1 MTPWPFQKVAISELR
16 AHMVKPYQPG
26 ILQAPTG
33 SGKSEIM
40 GWIARAAVANGKR
53 VGFIVN
59 RKILVNDLCRRVDR
73 LGIKFGVIMS
83 QDPRRRPWEPV
94 QIASFDTLWRRSSL
108 PKFDLCF
115 VDEAHFSLSQKFVV
129 VIERLVADGCAVIGC
144 TATPVRGFG
153 EGLGSIY
160 KWMVRTPDVPDLIEG
175 GFLVPPR
182 VFAPSTPDLRKIKIT
197 GDDYNQKQLAEAC
210 DRSAITGDILKHWR
224 KNIQGRPTIAFGINL
239 EHCRHMHELFIGA
252 NVRSEYVDH
261 TSTNLDDTWRRLANY
276 ETEVVFNCGLAG
288 YGWNVQQVSGM
299 IEGRPTASLALWLQ
313 HCGRVLRTHPESG
326 KVDAIIND
334 HTGNALRF
342 GLPDEYR
349 DWPLDCKPKK
359 PSAIG
364 EPNYSVYR
372 CTHCG
377 LVFRRGPVECPRCH
391 TAVPIK
397 YREIKVVD
405 GELEEL
411 KRKEQQDQKRDSI
424 EQWAS
429 RATDEQKLAKLEE
442 WKKKAKDNG
451 WKQSWAWNTYRRVFG
466 AEPPRVRPDKL
477 PPPPEIRD
485 VLNNW
490 ERL

>member
-1 MTPWPFQKVAISELR
+1 
-16 AHMVKPYQPG
+16 MVRIGVPALYEPG
-26 ILQAPTG
+26 LLQAPTG

-40 GWIARAAVANGKR
+40 GWIARSAVANGKR
-53 VGFIVN
+53 VGFVVN
-59 RKILVNDLCRRVDR
+59 RKILVNDLCKRVDR

-94 QIASFDTLWRRSSL
+94 QIASFDTLWRRPIL

-115 VDEAHFSLSQKFVV
+115 VDEAHFSLSEKFVG
-129 VIERLVADGCAVIGC
+129 VINRLVADGCAVIGC

-160 KWMVRTPDVPDLIEG
+160 KWMVRTPDVPDLIRD

-182 VFAPSTPDLRKIKIT
+182 IFAPTTTLDLRKVKIT
-197 GDDYNQKQLAEAC
+197 GDDYNQKELAEAC
-210 DRSAITGDILKHWR
+210 DRAAITGDILKHWR
-224 KNIQGRPTIAFGINL
+224 KNIQGRPTIAFGVNL
-239 EHCRHMHELFIGA
+239 EHCRHMHEMFIGA

-261 TSTNLDDTWRRLANY
+261 TSANLDDTWRRLANY

-288 YGWNVQQVSGM
+288 YGWNIPQVSGM

-313 HCGRVLRTHPESG
+313 HCGRVLRTYPG
-326 KVDAIIND
+326 KIDAVIND
-334 HTGNALRF
+334 HSTNAIRF

-349 DWPLDCKPKK
+349 DWPLDCKAKK

-372 CTHCG
+372 CAHCG
-377 LVFRRGPVECPRCH
+377 LVFKRGPKECPRCG
-391 TAVPIK
+391 TEVPIK

-411 KRKEQQDQKRDSI
+411 KRKEQQEQKRESI
-424 EQWAS
+424 EQWAA
-429 RATDEQKLAKLEE
+429 RATDEEKLKKLDE
-442 WKKKAKDNG
+442 WKAKAKKEGYSIG
-451 WKQSWAWNTYRRVFG
+451 WAFGTFRRTFG
-466 AEPPRVRPDKL
+466 CEPPKRQEELKPT
-477 PPPPEIRD
+477 PPEIRE
-485 VLNNW
+485 VLSNW
-490 ERL
+490 DNL